1 MKTTSK
7 ALLSICALFFMA
19 MSSYAQLKVQSN
31 GYVMTN
37 NISGTALSP
46 LSIGGTGN
54 SSYYASI
61 NSGNKSGLYVNSS
74 GNGITIYGGYGDG
87 TSGAG
92 LFIHPSTSG
101 NSSSERYGI
110 YSVSGMTDQ
119 GKGIGIAGFCSSSM
133 YYSHNKGA
141 GIYGSASSSS
151 YFSYPGIFAGYF
163 YGDVRVTGSIYGT
176 LLSPSA
182 SNSNGNYGEGTTVS
196 IVNTDCRNDSE
207 SFDESISDKLRHVQ
221 LLQLTHRKE
230 TKTQTNNSSIKL
242 PESEDEPAITPEEFA
257 KYLEENKDAPA
268 IQTEM
273 ASTRYEL
280 AVDQLRDVF
289 PELVYEDR
297 DGNISINYMEM
308 IPLLVQALKEQQTRI
323 DILEGKTVNRRAE
336 AASITSADDVT
347 LYLGQNNP
355 NPFSEQT
362 SIEVRI
368 PNDVKTA
375 FLCIYDMN
383 GKQIDKIVIDE
394 RGTTRIS
401 ILGTSLTEGMYLYS
415 LIADGK
421 VAGTKK
427 MILTK

>member
-1 MKTTSK
+1 MKAITKFVSLCAIYFTM
-7 ALLSICALFFMA
+7 AL
-19 MSSYAQLKVQSN
+19 SSYAQLKVLSN
-31 GYVMTN
+31 GYIKTN
-37 NISGTALSP
+37 MATGTALSP
-46 LSIGGTGN
+46 LSIGGAGN
-54 SSYYASI
+54 SSYFVS
-61 NSGNKSGLYVNSS
+61 VNSTDKKGLFVQ
-74 GNGITIYGGYGDG
+74 GNGNGVTIQGGYGDG
-87 TSGAG
+87 PSNAG
-92 LFIHPSTSG
+92 LYVYPSTNN
-101 NSSSERYGI
+101 NSYYDKYGI
-110 YSVSGMTDQ
+110 HASSAMTTQGVSVGV
-119 GKGIGIAGFCSSSM
+119 GGFCINSGSLV
-133 YYSHNKGA
+133 YGGA
-141 GIYGSASSSS
+141 GIYGSSTSSTS
-151 YFSYPGIFAGYF
+151 FSYPGIYAGYF
-163 YGDVRVTGSIYGT
+163 YGNVRVTGSIYGI

-182 SNSNGNYGEGTTVS
+182 SNSNGTYGEGTTVS

-242 PESEDEPAITPEEFA
+242 PESEDEPSLTPEEYA
-257 KYLEENKDAPA
+257 KYLEDNKDAPA
-268 IQTEM
+268 VQTEM

-289 PELVYEDR
+289 PELVYEDK
-297 DGNISINYMEM
+297 DGNISINYIEM

-323 DILEGKTVNRRAE
+323 DILEGKNVNHRAD
-336 AASITSADDVT
+336 AASITTTDNVT

-383 GKQIDKIVIDE
+383 GKQIDKIVIDD

-401 ILGTSLTEGMYLYS
+401 ILGTNLTEGMYIYS